1 MEKANDSK
9 ILRVNGAIATD
20 NSITLIT
27 KVNGKWYATRAKENN
42 GAIAYENCKAKIE
55 DNDDLII
62 DEMKSRTISAI
73 SIFVI
78 VVLAYQIAVV
88 FKNLMFA
95 TIVTALCIDS
105 VVWKGSILKY
115 FNNFW
120 KIIHKKERRRMHA
133 ATHKVL
139 NAYEFLKSV
148 PNTDEAKKYSSFTEN
163 CDDAKNSLGIVTLL
177 FMFIAGWIDGR
188 FITPEKTLM
197 IYGIALIVY
206 AVIFR
211 LGLYK
216 FASWYSLKKPT
227 RHQISMA
234 IVALEEHLELI
245 KKVKE
250 DEDCILGDEKIK
262 DIFISYEEAT
272 TI

>member
-62 DEMKSRTISAI
+62 DEVKSRTISAI

-78 VVLAYQIAVV
+78 VVLAYQITAV

-120 KIIHKKERRRMHA
+120 KIIHKKERRRSDKMA
-133 ATHKVL
+133 KEIQFGEDVRRKLEACC
-139 NAYEFLKSV
+139 
-148 PNTDEAKKYSSFTEN
+148 NTQS
-163 CDDAKNSLGIVTLL
+163 
-177 FMFIAGWIDGR
+177 
-188 FITPEKTLM
+188 
-197 IYGIALIVY
+197 
-206 AVIFR
+206 
-211 LGLYK
+211 
-216 FASWYSLKKPT
+216 
-227 RHQISMA
+227 
-234 IVALEEHLELI
+234 I
-245 KKVKE
+245 K
-250 DEDCILGDEKIK
+250 CL
-262 DIFISYEEAT
+262 
-272 TI
+272 

>member
-1 MEKANDSK
+1 MQKANNSK

-27 KVNGKWYATRAKENN
+27 KVNGKWYATRAKDNN
-42 GAIAYENCKAKIE
+42 GAIAYENCKVKVE
-55 DNDDLII
+55 SNDDFIMN
-62 DEMKSRTISAI
+62 EMKSRALSAI
-73 SIFVI
+73 TIFAI
-78 VVLAYQIAVV
+78 VAVAYEITIA
-88 FKNLMFA
+88 FKNIMLA
-95 TIVTALCIDS
+95 TIVMALCIDG
-105 VVWKGSILKY
+105 VVWKGSILRY

-120 KIIHKKERRRMHA
+120 KTIHKKEIRRMHA

-163 CDDAKNSLGIVTLL
+163 CDDAKNSLGIGTLL
-177 FMFIAGWIDGR
+177 FMFMVGWVDGR
-188 FITPEKTLM
+188 FITPETTLV
-197 IYGIALIVY
+197 VY
-206 AVIFR
+206 AIGLIGSAVVFR

-216 FASWYSLKKPT
+216 FASWYSLKKST

-245 KKVKE
+245 KNVKE

-262 DIFISYEEAT
+262 DIFISHEEAT

>member
-1 MEKANDSK
+1 MKGERLVRNHFTSK
-9 ILRVNGAIATD
+9 QLIFGIQTKEEILY
-20 NSITLIT
+20 
-27 KVNGKWYATRAKENN
+27 GKSKRQH
-42 GAIAYENCKAKIE
+42 
-55 DNDDLII
+55 LII

-78 VVLAYQIAVV
+78 VVLAYQITAV

-148 PNTDEAKKYSSFTEN
+148 PNTDEATKYSSFTEN
-163 CDDAKNSLGIVTLL
+163 CDDAK
-177 FMFIAGWIDGR
+177 
-188 FITPEKTLM
+188 
-197 IYGIALIVY
+197 IALE
-206 AVIFR
+206 
-211 LGLYK
+211 
-216 FASWYSLKKPT
+216 S
-227 RHQISMA
+227 
-234 IVALEEHLELI
+234 
-245 KKVKE
+245 
-250 DEDCILGDEKIK
+250 
-262 DIFISYEEAT
+262 
-272 TI
+272 